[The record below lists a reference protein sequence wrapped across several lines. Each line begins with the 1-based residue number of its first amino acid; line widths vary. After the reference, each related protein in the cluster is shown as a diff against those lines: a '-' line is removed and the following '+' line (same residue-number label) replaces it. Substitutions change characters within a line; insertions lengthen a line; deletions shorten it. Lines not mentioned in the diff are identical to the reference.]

1 MSLFVNKVCFSILPL
16 ADIKYISNF
25 NAITFTVKYVNYNN
39 FHRPTKTMYESA
51 ESSQSS
57 SFL

>member
-1 MSLFVNKVCFSILPL
+1 MSFCVSKVCFSILPL

-39 FHRPTKTMYESA
+39 FHRPTKTMYES